1 MNINEIFEKYT
12 SNVLKNIDKDNF
24 KKILDFLEKENCNFL
39 DEIIEDYLDIFMID
53 YDSFIKKYTYLNNKY
68 NNKYL
73 EYVSEDM
80 NLLEELYYDI

>member
-12 SNVLKNIDKDNF
+12 SNVLTNIDKDNF

-53 YDSFIKKYTYLNNKY
+53 YDEFIKKYTYLNNKY

-73 EYVSEDM
+73 EYVLEDM

>member
-39 DEIIEDYLDIFMID
+39 DEIIEDYLDLFMID
-53 YDSFIKKYTYLNNKY
+53 YDCFIKKYTYLNNKY

-80 NLLEELYYDI
+80 NLLE